1 MAGTWGSQGKD
12 DGTPEPDRGDG
23 AGLTHDPVK
32 DYLAQIGVVPLLK
45 AEQEIDLARRIEA
58 GLMAEHV
65 LATARDLTDE
75 QVRDL
80 DWIAADGRACKEHFL
95 AANLRLVVSVARR
108 YKVPTMPMLDLVQ
121 EGNLGLIKA
130 VEKYDYARGNR
141 FSTHAIWWIR
151 QAITRSLSE
160 QSRIIRIPAHVAEQ
174 ITKLR
179 RVTRVL
185 GTELER
191 EPTVEELAAEL
202 DITPERVVQ
211 LQRWDRD
218 PVPLDTPVGEGEA
231 TELFELL
238 LETDAIEPV
247 DIVAFHALQ
256 EALESLLSSLD
267 EREADIV
274 RRRFGLWDGR
284 LWKLGEVA
292 ELYGLTR
299 ERIRQIESKAL
310 GKLRH
315 PSRAQRLQ
323 DFAA

>member
-1 MAGTWGSQGKD
+1 VADRKASQRTAGAAARTKQAD
-12 DGTPEPDRGDG
+12 T
-23 AGLTHDPVK
+23 AGLTYDPVK
-32 DYLAQIGVVPLLK
+32 DYLAQIGVVPLLD
-45 AEQEIDLARRIEA
+45 AAQEVDLARRIEA
-58 GLMAEHV
+58 GMMAQHV
-65 LATARDLTDE
+65 LDTSDGLTDDQRRDLE
-75 QVRDL
+75 L
-80 DWIAADGRACKEHFL
+80 IAADGRACKEHFL

-130 VEKYDYARGNR
+130 VEKFDYARGNR

-160 QSRIIRIPAHVAEQ
+160 QSRLIRIPAHVAEQ

-179 RVTRVL
+179 RATRL
-185 GTELER
+185 LETDLER
-191 EPTVEELAAEL
+191 EPTPEELAAEL
-202 DITPERVVQ
+202 DLTPERVVQ
-211 LQRWDRD
+211 LQRYDRD
-218 PVPLDTPVGEGEA
+218 PVPLDAPVGDGEA
-231 TELFELL
+231 TELFELV

-299 ERIRQIESKAL
+299 ERIRQIEAKAL

-315 PSRAQRLQ
+315 PSRAQKLE

>member
-1 MAGTWGSQGKD
+1 MAGRKASQRRMGAAEHEHAD
-12 DGTPEPDRGDG
+12 S
-23 AGLTHDPVK
+23 AGLTNDPVK
-32 DYLAQIGVVPLLK
+32 DYLAQIGVVPLLD
-45 AEQEIDLARRIEA
+45 AEQEVDLARRIEA
-58 GLMAEHV
+58 GLMAQHV
-65 LATARDLTDE
+65 LNTSDDLPDDQRRDLE
-75 QVRDL
+75 
-80 DWIAADGRACKEHFL
+80 WIAADGRACKEHFL

-130 VEKYDYARGNR
+130 VEKFDYARGNR

-151 QAITRSLSE
+151 PAITRSLSE
-160 QSRIIRIPAHVAEQ
+160 QSRLIRIPAHVAEQ

-179 RVTRVL
+179 RATRQL
-185 GTELER
+185 ETALER
-191 EPTVEELAAEL
+191 EPTPEELAAEL
-202 DITPERVVQ
+202 GLTPERVVQ
-211 LQRWDRD
+211 LQRYDRD
-218 PVPLDTPVGEGEA
+218 PVPLDAPVGDGEA
-231 TELFELL
+231 TELFELV

-247 DIVAFHALQ
+247 DIVTFHALQ
-256 EALESLLSSLD
+256 RALESLLSSLD

-315 PSRAQRLQ
+315 PSRAQKLQ

>member
-1 MAGTWGSQGKD
+1 MAGRNASQQMD
-12 DGTPEPDRGDG
+12 AVAHDHADS
-23 AGLTHDPVK
+23 AGLTNDPVK
-32 DYLAQIGVVPLLK
+32 DYLSQIGVVPLLN
-45 AEQEIDLARRIEA
+45 AEQEVDLARRIEA
-58 GLMAEHV
+58 GLMAQHV
-65 LATARDLTDE
+65 LDTSHGLTDGQRRDLE
-75 QVRDL
+75 
-80 DWIAADGRACKEHFL
+80 WIATDGRACKEHFL

-130 VEKYDYARGNR
+130 VEKFDYARGNR

-160 QSRIIRIPAHVAEQ
+160 QSRLIRIPAHVAEQ

-179 RVTRVL
+179 RATRQL
-185 GTELER
+185 ATDLER
-191 EPTVEELAAEL
+191 EPTPEELAAVL
-202 DITPERVVQ
+202 DLTEERVVQ
-211 LQRWDRD
+211 LQRYDRD
-218 PVPLDTPVGEGEA
+218 PVPLDAPVGNGEA

-256 EALESLLSSLD
+256 RALESLLSSLD

-315 PSRAQRLQ
+315 PSRAQKLQ

>member
-1 MAGTWGSQGKD
+1 MAAGKATGSTGTA
-12 DGTPEPDRGDG
+12 TLERVEG

-32 DYLAQIGVVPLLK
+32 DYLAQIGTVPLLD

-58 GLMAEHV
+58 GLMAQHV
-65 LATARDLTDE
+65 LDTVEGLSTQERQDLE
-75 QVRDL
+75 WV
-80 DWIAADGRACKEHFL
+80 AADGRACKEHFM

-108 YKVPTMPMLDLVQ
+108 YKVPTMPMLDIVQ

-160 QSRIIRIPAHVAEQ
+160 QSRLIRIPAHVAEQ

-179 RVTRVL
+179 RATRQL
-185 GTELER
+185 ATELER
-191 EPTVEELAAEL
+191 DPTVEELAEVLEL
-202 DITPERVVQ
+202 KPERVVQ

-218 PVPLDTPVGEGEA
+218 PVPLDAPVGEGEA
-231 TELFELL
+231 TELFELV

-256 EALESLLSSLD
+256 EALEELLSSLD

-274 RRRFGLWDGR
+274 RRRFGMWDGR

-292 ELYGLTR
+292 DMYGLTR
-299 ERIRQIESKAL
+299 ERIRQIEKKAL

-315 PSRAQRLQ
+315 PSRAQKLQ

>member
-1 MAGTWGSQGKD
+1 
-12 DGTPEPDRGDG
+12 
-23 AGLTHDPVK
+23 LTHDPVK
-32 DYLAQIGVVPLLK
+32 DYLAQIGVVPLLN
-45 AEQEIDLARRIEA
+45 AEQEVDLARRIEA

-65 LATARDLTDE
+65 LAAGRDLTDE
-75 QVRDL
+75 QRRDL
-80 DWIAADGRACKEHFL
+80 EWIAADGRACKEHFL

-160 QSRIIRIPAHVAEQ
+160 QSRLIRIPAHVAEQ

-179 RVTRVL
+179 RATRVL
-185 GTELER
+185 ETELER
-191 EPTVEELAAEL
+191 EPTPEELATEL
-202 DITPERVVQ
+202 DIAPERVVQ

-247 DIVAFHALQ
+247 DVVAFHALQ
-256 EALESLLSSLD
+256 DALESLLSSLD

>member
-1 MAGTWGSQGKD
+1 MAGREASQRMD
-12 DGTPEPDRGDG
+12 AAAHEHADSP
-23 AGLTHDPVK
+23 GLTNDPVK
-32 DYLAQIGVVPLLK
+32 DYLSQIGVVPLLD
-45 AEQEIDLARRIEA
+45 AEQEVDLARRIEA
-58 GLMAEHV
+58 GLMAQHV
-65 LATARDLTDE
+65 LDTGDDLTDE
-75 QVRDL
+75 LRGDL
-80 DWIAADGRACKEHFL
+80 ERIAADGRACKEHFL

-130 VEKYDYARGNR
+130 VEKFDYARGNR

-160 QSRIIRIPAHVAEQ
+160 QSRLIRIPAHVAEQ

-179 RVTRVL
+179 RATRQL
-185 GTELER
+185 ETALER
-191 EPTVEELAAEL
+191 EPTPEELAAEL
-202 DITPERVVQ
+202 DLTPERIVQ
-211 LQRWDRD
+211 LQRYDRD
-218 PVPLDTPVGEGEA
+218 PVPLDAPVGDGEA
-231 TELFELL
+231 TELFELV

-315 PSRAQRLQ
+315 PSRAQKLQ